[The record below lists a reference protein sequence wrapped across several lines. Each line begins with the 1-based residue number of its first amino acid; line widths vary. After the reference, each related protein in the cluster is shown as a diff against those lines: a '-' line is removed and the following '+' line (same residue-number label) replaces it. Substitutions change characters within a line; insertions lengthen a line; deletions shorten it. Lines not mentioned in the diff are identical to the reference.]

1 MSLIKILL
9 SRNRLDLAVKNRT
22 LAVTFV
28 VIVVFAVLLAACTN
42 DPNATIREV
51 TKTESQVTISIF
63 LEDPSDTVD
72 YVDVAIIDGTREL
85 SSTGQIKKDD
95 TLEGLWDVT
104 LPMVEVDAGSYEIV
118 VEATVSNDDTIVLVT
133 ESIAWP

>member
-42 DPNATIREV
+42 DPDATIREV
-51 TKTESQVTISIF
+51 TKTESQVTISVF

-72 YVDVAIIDGTREL
+72 YVDVAIIDDTREL

>member
-51 TKTESQVTISIF
+51 TKTESQVTISVF

>member
-51 TKTESQVTISIF
+51 TKTESQVTISVF

-72 YVDVAIIDGTREL
+72 YVDVAIIDDTREL